1 MLASTKQSDDK
12 MTAIYDQIGVGYSH
26 HRKPDFRI
34 TRAIHNALGDARS
47 VLNVG
52 AGTGSYEPDERM
64 VTALEP
70 SAQMISQRPPGSAKA
85 YQGSAEAMPF
95 ADDQFDA
102 AMAVLTVHHWSNL
115 EAGLREMRR
124 AAKGPIVIL
133 TFDPESRYF
142 WLADYIPEIIALDQP
157 IMPKLE
163 VFERILGPCKV
174 EVVPV
179 PRDCTDGFLG
189 AYWQRPHAYL
199 DPQVRAAISTFAKL
213 DNITNALTKLEQDL
227 ASGAWEERYG
237 HLMELENLDV
247 GYRLVVAQ
255 PISKKE

>member
-1 MLASTKQSDDK
+1 MMMS
-12 MTAIYDQIGVGYSH
+12 AIYDKIGLGYARK
-26 HRKPDFRI
+26 RKPDYRI
-34 TRAIHNALGDARS
+34 ARAIHDALGDAQS
-47 VLNVG
+47 ILNVG
-52 AGTGSYEPDERM
+52 AGTGSYEPDNRT

-70 SAQMISQRPPGSAKA
+70 SAEMIGQRPPDAAKA
-85 YQGSAEAMPF
+85 YQGSAEAIPF
-95 ADDQFDA
+95 ADNQFDA
-102 AMAVLTVHHWSNL
+102 AMAVLTVHHWSDFK
-115 EAGLREMRR
+115 AGLREMRR
-124 AAKGPIVIL
+124 VAKGPLVIL
-133 TFDPESRYF
+133 TFDPESHYF

-163 VFERILGPCKV
+163 AFERILGPCKV

-179 PRDCTDGFLG
+179 PHDCTDGFLG

-199 DPQVRAAISTFAKL
+199 DPEVRAAISTFAKL

-237 HLMELENLDV
+237 HLMELKNLDV

>member
-1 MLASTKQSDDK
+1 MTSLYDK
-12 MTAIYDQIGVGYSH
+12 IGVGYAH
-26 HRKPDFRI
+26 KRKPDFRI
-34 TRAIHNALGDARS
+34 ARAIHDALGDAKS

-52 AGTGSYEPDERM
+52 AGTGSYEPADRM

-70 SAQMISQRPPGSAKA
+70 SAEMISQRLPSSAKA
-85 YQGSAEAMPF
+85 YQGSAEDTPF

-102 AMAVLTVHHWSNL
+102 AMAVLTVHHWSNI

-124 AAKGPIVIL
+124 VTKGPLVIL
-133 TFDPESRYF
+133 TFDPESVYF
-142 WLADYIPEIIALDQP
+142 WLADYIPQIIELDQP
-157 IMPKLE
+157 IMPKLSA
-163 VFERILGPCKV
+163 FDRILGKT
-174 EVVPV
+174 EVKIIPV

-199 DPQVRAAISTFAKL
+199 DPQVRSAISTFSKL

-227 ASGAWEERYG
+227 ASGVWEERYG
-237 HLMELENLDV
+237 HLTALENLDV